1 MRPGQRILV
10 LGRGQL
16 GSEFPKLVECA
27 VLEHKEADVT
37 SRPQL
42 EEAIGRVRPDV
53 LVSTAAFHRVDQC
66 EEEPTPAFLV
76 NALGSLNLAVACRE
90 YGVTLVWFSTDYV
103 FDGRQRRPYTEG
115 ARVAPLNAY
124 GASKAAGEM
133 LIRAYHKKHLIVR
146 TSSLFGVAGSSGKG
160 GNFVETILKKASEGG
175 PLEVAADITMSPT
188 YTRDLAQAVLRL
200 IDAGARGTVHATNSG
215 ECSWWEFA
223 GEICRQ
229 AGYRVTVNQRYGTVG
244 AVRPAYSVL
253 DTRRLRRWGLGP
265 LRHWKEA
272 LGAYLEERA
281 ALRPTDLG
289 KVLAK
294 DRPPAGV

>member
-1 MRPGQRILV
+1 MRLGV

-27 VLEHKEADVT
+27 VLEHREADVT
-37 SRPQL
+37 SLAQL
-42 EEAIGRVRPDV
+42 EEALGRLRPEV
-53 LVSTAAFHRVDQC
+53 LVSTAAFHRVDEC
-66 EEEPTPAFLV
+66 EANPVPAFMV
-76 NALGSLNLAVACRE
+76 NALGSLNLALACRK
-90 YGVTLVWFSTDYV
+90 YGIFLVWFSTDYV
-103 FDGRQRRPYTEG
+103 FDGRRRRPYKEN
-115 ARVAPLNAY
+115 ARLAPLNVY

-133 LIRAYHKKHLIVR
+133 LIRAYLKEHLIIR

-160 GNFVETILKKASEGG
+160 GNFVETVLKKASEGG
-175 PLEVAADITMSPT
+175 PLEVAADLTMSPT

-200 IDAGARGTVHATNSG
+200 IDAGAGGTVHVANSG

-223 GEICRQ
+223 GEICRL
-229 AGYRVTVNQRYGTVG
+229 AGYGVAVNKRYGTVG

-253 DTRRLRRWGLGP
+253 DTSGLRRWGLGP

-289 KVLAK
+289 KVPAK
-294 DRPPAGV
+294 GGPSAGR